1 MRIDCLVAE
10 IGSTTTV
17 VNAFN
22 IHQGPVAFLGRG
34 MHQTTV
40 DVDVNIGLNN
50 AISDLKKNL
59 NVDELTYDELLA
71 SSSAAGGL
79 KMTVHGLVYEMTAK
93 AAKEAALNAGANIH
107 LVTANRL
114 DSDQIEKI
122 KAIQPNII
130 IIAGGT
136 DFGEKEVAYQNLID
150 IKELGIPIIYAGNIA
165 NHDRIKK
172 LNIKNLTIVD
182 NVYPRVD
189 DFNIIPL
196 RHAIYET
203 FEKHIIHA
211 KGMQHIFD
219 MVGDIIIPTP
229 GAVMDATLILDE
241 IFKGVMTIDVGGA
254 TTDVHSVSDPKNEYA
269 KYHDGKPRF
278 KRTVEGDLGVYI
290 NRLHVIETF
299 KSGELENKMKLKKED
314 IIKLAENEPFIPITQ
329 EGQELFEILTKQCV
343 FQALDRHIGDLK
355 RVFTTNG
362 MKVIPEGKD
371 TTQVKAIFYTGG
383 ALLYSNQK
391 EMIIKEY
398 LSKNT
403 TKLSPDLNTKVY
415 YDHDYIFASIGVLF
429 HKYPVQAKEL
439 IKKSIR
445 LEGELDVT

>member
-1 MRIDCLVAE
+1 MRIDCLIAE

-22 IHQGPVAFLGRG
+22 IHNGPVAFLGRG

-40 DVDVNIGLNN
+40 DSDVNIGLNN
-50 AISDLKKNL
+50 AIEDLKKNL
-59 NVDELTYDELLA
+59 KVDVLTYDELLA

-79 KMTVHGLVYEMTAK
+79 KITVHGLVYEMTAK

-107 LVTANRL
+107 LITANRL
-114 DSDQIEKI
+114 DPDQVQKI
-122 KAIQPNII
+122 KEIKPNII

-136 DFGEKEVAYQNLID
+136 DFGEKEVAYDNLLA
-150 IKELGIPIIYAGNIA
+150 IKDLGIPIIYAGNIA
-165 NHDRIKK
+165 NHDRIAK
-172 LNIKNLTIVD
+172 LKLKDLSLVE

-211 KGMQHIFD
+211 KGMKHIFD
-219 MVGDIIIPTP
+219 LVNDVIIPTP
-229 GAVMDATLILDE
+229 GAVMDATLMLDE
-241 IFKGVMTIDVGGA
+241 IFNGVMTIDVGGA
-254 TTDVHSVSDPKNEYA
+254 TTDVHSVCDPKSEYA

-290 NRLHVIETF
+290 NRLHVINTF
-299 KSGELENKMKLKKED
+299 KTGELENLMRLSKEE
-314 IIKLAENEPFIPITQ
+314 IISIAQSEPFIPQT
-329 EGQELFEILTKQCV
+329 EKGQMLFEYLTKQCV
-343 FQALDRHIGDLK
+343 HQALDRHIGDLK

-371 TTQVKAIFYTGG
+371 ATQVKAIFYTGG
-383 ALLYSNQK
+383 ALLNSHHNDQ
-391 EMIIKEY
+391 IIRDY
-398 LSKNT
+398 LSKST
-403 TKLSPDLNTKVY
+403 TKLIPEQHIKVY
-415 YDHDYIFASIGVLF
+415 IDQDYIFASLGVLSQ
-429 HKYPVQAKEL
+429 KYPEQAKEL

-445 LEGELDVT
+445 LRGEPYVT